1 MKLSLR
7 NLALASTVMVAG
19 AAFAQDVP
27 TITKVW
33 GTSISGTSKNDT
45 RFGTGVNGKV
55 YYNDKAAGKVMVID
69 AEGQKE
75 YAAVEGLGTGITA
88 DDAGNLMVNTSFP
101 NAASATN
108 MVLINADGSQTPI
121 VLSYPSEVT
130 AARVDQIGRIVGD
143 VFSEEGSFFYL
154 GANAATS
161 VAMFQL
167 AEGKQIT
174 PLEYYASEALQAPA
188 LNTSS
193 IVQPEFTFEELVDMG
208 DDAIN
213 GFAARN
219 RSSKSIYY
227 FNPDGEFVAMPA
239 PAGSNTQEGFD
250 VFTLGDV
257 MYQVMPIKGQSGAN
271 YSCEFVIADEEGN
284 FIFTEEV
291 AGAEDGSQNFGS
303 FAARK
308 VSDYKVELY
317 MFYSSGKGIQAAEYE
332 IALPEPEVPAEPK
345 FTDRGQFV
353 YNLNLAQAGSNVFTV
368 TFESTGDA
376 AYATLVLTDKATDE
390 SVYVDLKGDVKKGE
404 NTYSVDLNDYA
415 KENGEFNYAIELHNY
430 EIADDIVTEPVNIGG
445 NRGGVVCMVDPA
457 YPDSYGMT
465 VVARSKNGGFD
476 IYNQLGEKIKEA
488 IHANNAVMGGT
499 SANTSC
505 PMRGRQRFNT
515 AQFANWGDAAY
526 GVVALD
532 FKDLD
537 KEPFSVFEGVK
548 EKNGTVMNGDVA
560 VGSGT
565 PGMAYA
571 GEGEGTILFTF
582 DEDIF
587 GNNLAGN
594 PIGEA
599 LTTGKAAVNWGF
611 KSAMANTVVGLCG
624 TKTGLFFSQNRANG
638 METGVVGLGYIDIT
652 DGVDGADIIWRAA
665 DEEEQ
670 YPEFLKSATGGID
683 INPTGDLLAVST
695 YTGINIYLLS
705 WDDNKPV
712 LEPYKE
718 IASPYQSGVYTTVRF
733 DAGNNLHVINQTQ
746 GYYQVIMADKEPISV
761 TAGKDAVSIST
772 GVDNVAV
779 DAEAAEAVYY
789 NLNGVKVDADNLTPG
804 VYVKVAGKVATKVVV
819 K

>member
-27 TITKVW
+27 TVTKVW
-33 GTSISGTSKNDT
+33 SVDLPDLGTGAA

-55 YYNDKAAGKVMVID
+55 YYSNKTTGKVMAVD
-69 AEGQKE
+69 ANGQTE
-75 YAAVEGLGTGITA
+75 FASVEGLGVLTTA
-88 DDAGNLMVNTSFP
+88 DDAGNIVVGTGFAGATSGQNLVMIKP
-101 NAASATN
+101 
-108 MVLINADGSQTPI
+108 DGTQTPI
-121 VLSYPSEVT
+121 TLKYPEEV
-130 AARVDQIGRIVGD
+130 APARTDQVGRIAGD
-143 VFSEEGSFFYL
+143 IFSEEGSFFYVTP
-154 GANAATS
+154 NNSTK

-167 AEGKQIT
+167 ANGEQIT
-174 PLEYYASEALQAPA
+174 PLEYYASEDIAAPA
-188 LNTSS
+188 MNTST
-193 IVQPEFTFEELVDMG
+193 IAQPEFSFGELVDMG

-213 GFAARN
+213 GFAIRN

-227 FNPDGEFVAMPA
+227 FNPDGDFVAMPA
-239 PAGSNTQEGFD
+239 PAGSTTSEGFD
-250 VFTLGDV
+250 VFTLNDV
-257 MYQVMPIKGQSGAN
+257 MYQVMPSGAA
-271 YSCEFVIADEEGN
+271 YSCNFVIADEEGN
-284 FIFTEEV
+284 IIFTSENLNEGGV
-291 AGAEDGSQNFGS
+291 GQAFGS

-317 MFYSSGKGIQAAEYE
+317 VFYSNPKAGVAAEYE

-404 NTYSVDLNDYA
+404 NVYSVDLNDYA

-430 EIADDIVTEPVNIGG
+430 EIAEDIVTEPVSIGG

-499 SANTSC
+499 AANTSC

-537 KEPFSVFEGVK
+537 KEPFSVFEGTK
-548 EKNGTVMNGDVA
+548 DAKGKVMNGDVA

-594 PIGEA
+594 PIGDA
-599 LTTGKAAVNWGF
+599 LTTGKAAENWGF
-611 KSAMANTVVGLCG
+611 KSVMANTIVGLCG

-652 DGVDGADIIWRAA
+652 DGIDGADVIWRAA